1 MTRKSNLIS
10 STWWGRKLK
19 RAASKL
25 LVCVCLCLLASTVS
39 VTNTYAQSE
48 NKQLLKAAYIF
59 NFAKFTQWPEN
70 TWKAED
76 TPLNLCIAGKD
87 KLVNKLE
94 QLAGK
99 TIQEHPVNAQS
110 LKVVQNIKNC
120 HLLYIATSEK
130 KRYQSILKSVHNEPV
145 LTVSEL
151 PNFGRSGGMIELY
164 REKERTRF
172 IINLGVTRES
182 GLKISSRLLN
192 LAVVI
197 NNEDAQ

>member
-1 MTRKSNLIS
+1 MKRKSNLIS
-10 STWWGRKLK
+10 SIWWGRKLK
-19 RAASKL
+19 RVTTKL
-25 LVCVCLCLLASTVS
+25 LVCVCLLASTVS
-39 VTNTYAQSE
+39 VTNTYAHSE
-48 NKQLLKAAYIF
+48 KEQLLKAAYIF

-70 TWKAED
+70 TWKAEH

-87 KLVNKLE
+87 KLVNKLG

-99 TIQEHPVNAQS
+99 TIQKHPVNVLS
-110 LKVVQNIKNC
+110 LKDVQNINNC

-130 KRYQSILKSVHNEPV
+130 ERYQNILKSVNNEPV

-151 PNFGRSGGMIELY
+151 PNFGHSGGMIEIY
-164 REKERTRF
+164 REEEQTHF

-182 GLKISSRLLN
+182 GLTISSRLLN